1 MFAPKV
7 QLIQEEKLNKFNPHS
22 IAVVGLAFRFPGDLC
37 AEDTFWDALKK
48 KRDLV
53 TQIPEDRWATSEL
66 KHLKRSEAGRSITFS
81 AGVLSRIDEFDAG
94 FFGISPREAA
104 WLDPQQR
111 LLLEL
116 SWEAME
122 NAGVVPSTMAGSD
135 CAVYVGISSLDYG
148 VRSLDDMASMSA
160 HSMTGNTLSIA
171 ANRLS
176 YVFDLRGPSLAVDTA
191 CSSSLVALHHACN
204 TLRAGEASMA
214 MVGGV
219 NLLLHP
225 YPFVGFTK
233 ASMLSA
239 DGRCKPFDESGNGY
253 VRSEGSAVL
262 LLKPLEHALRDGDN
276 VHAVILASG
285 VNADGARKT
294 GITIPSSEGQAELM
308 AQVLERSG
316 LKPEDVDFIEA
327 HGTGTAVG
335 DPIETAAIGHV
346 YGQKRNKPLPI
357 SSVKANLGH
366 LESASG
372 MAGLVKAM
380 LALKHHALPPALHLH
395 VHNPRIDFAG
405 LNLQTVTDYMPIE
418 KEGGKPLVA
427 GVNSFG
433 FGGANAHVL
442 LQEYTSE
449 PSLKKQEPSSALPND
464 LVPLLLSA
472 RTNDALR
479 AMAQRYADLLQD
491 RSQPEAK
498 EIARTAVL
506 SRERM
511 EKRLA
516 LYVSDAQ
523 AASLMLRSYAQEGSC
538 AGVYI
543 EDAIDQPSG
552 VAFLYS
558 GNGAQWLG
566 MGRRLMSE
574 SPRFLAI
581 LSELDEVML
590 PLAGF
595 SLLDE
600 LQVEEATSRLDD
612 TSVAQPLL
620 FGIQVAITRILLQAG
635 LKPSVTAGHSVG
647 EIAAAWAAGA
657 LSLEQAIEVICARSK
672 AQALTRGT
680 GRMAAAGMSDQVARD
695 LIAELRLNVEVAG
708 LNSPNGITLS
718 GSLEDLQR
726 LQRVVEPNG
735 TFFRLLDLDYAFH
748 SRQMDPIEQQLRQWL
763 QDLKPTV
770 AKAATFVSTVTGDVL
785 TGNELDAGYWWRN
798 VREPVHFA
806 QAVDKA
812 AQLGC
817 KIFLEIGPNAIL
829 QRYISETLSQ
839 ANVKARVLPTLRRG
853 DDGLQRLEEAALRT
867 LLQADAAS
875 LFELFGP
882 VFQRITL
889 PTYPW
894 QREKHWHPRSSES
907 ALTFEHRREHPLL
920 GWRLQ
925 SSHPEWENVLDTQTH
940 PWLVDHQVGGA
951 IVYPGAAYAEMALA
965 AAHKW
970 LHAPRCAVEQL
981 DIIAPMVFDGEHA
994 RTTRLTLSPRD
1005 GSFQICSRQRLS
1017 NDEWTLHATGRVLE
1031 AVGDVPTCKIPAVAE
1046 GSKSTLD
1053 QAAHYR
1059 LTTSLG
1065 LNYGPSFQGLKRVW
1079 VAHSQ
1084 LEAQLTQPAS
1094 LSQSDYI
1101 LHPALLDVCFQT
1113 LVDFFAQRIEE
1124 GQGIALLPVKMDY
1137 IEIFSLTKVTR
1148 LRAQLLRNSHR
1159 SVLADFELLDAEENL
1174 VAVIRGCRFRA
1185 AHLKRHVHEKIAQ
1198 WSITPWLRP
1207 HPLDTFQ
1214 APQLPS
1220 IAMLQDATDG
1230 LAVYTAQRQAWFKQT
1245 LPLTEALVLSFAYE
1259 ACKQLRQSHGDDW
1272 QKLFETSY
1280 GRWLA
1285 DLMRQEAL
1293 LVPSIDGHLALV
1305 EDPDLPA
1312 ADELWRSILQDN
1324 PECLPQLSML
1334 GRAGCQLTHLLDQTV
1349 DASSLASELRHSPIA
1364 EAMHHADPSYAGVR
1378 IALEAM
1384 LSRAASEWPTD
1395 RRLRVLEI
1403 SAGPSELA
1411 HVLLNALPSDRFDY
1425 VLALAD
1431 PALQA
1436 RQASEFQA
1444 HANIVVTEFDPL
1456 SLDIVLPQKGLQTFD
1471 VLVVRHTLHRGVN
1484 PQATLARLR
1493 SLLALNGN
1501 LWLAERHADW
1511 SADFVEGLD
1520 PQWWHAGQGDD
1531 LQSSLQ
1537 TPQAW
1542 LQLLQVAG
1550 FDETELFLE
1559 PQAQGMSAGAYLLLG
1574 RNPSASLI
1582 AAPPVTAQALDSWM
1596 LLADAAS
1603 SAFAQQLAA
1612 RLCEKG
1618 QKTWVAEHP
1627 DAVQLS
1633 NASHIVSL
1641 LGWQDGVDDASRSL
1655 GLLLGH
1661 IQSLARKQAGPMPK
1675 LWMIM
1680 RGGALACTSPE
1691 EVLPSPA
1698 QAAHWGLGRV
1708 VMNEVPQLCSTLI
1721 DLACDL
1727 SDPASLSRLENELLH
1742 PDGASEIV
1750 LGRKAR
1756 YWLSMHAA
1764 QAVAISK
1771 QAVSTQRVRLDFHV
1785 PGQLRNLVWLP
1796 QTERSL
1802 RDDEVEVRTHA
1813 TGLNF
1818 RDVMYLMGLLPDEA
1832 VENGFA
1838 GASLGLEFSGVVTR
1852 VGGKVRELQVGDAVM
1867 GFGASCFASHVI
1879 TPAHAVAAMP
1889 GHWSFEAAATV
1900 PTVFLTVY
1908 YGLKQL
1914 ADLQPGERVLIHG
1927 AAGGVGI
1934 AAIQLARHLGAKIY
1948 ATAGS
1953 DEKRDF
1959 VHLLGADHVFDS
1971 RSLSFAEDVMKA
1983 TDGQGVDVVLNSL
1996 AGEAMR
2002 RSLDVLK
2009 PFGRFLEL
2017 GKRDFFE
2024 NTPVGLRPFRNNI
2037 SYFGIDADQL
2047 MNGRPQLAARLFKE
2061 VMALFHQHVL
2071 TPLPLRSFSADRV
2084 VDAFRCMQQ
2093 ARHIG
2098 KIVVSLD
2105 VLPHLSAGDSAQPS
2119 SALFNDD
2126 ECWLVTGGLSGFGLE
2141 SARWLVD
2148 QGVRN
2153 LVLVGRR
2160 GGGTPGA
2167 QDAVD
2172 ALTAQG
2178 GRVVV
2183 AACDVADAAALAAL
2197 LQSLPSDMP
2206 ALTGVLHA
2214 AATFDDRLLL
2224 NLDVQSMDSVLTA
2237 KLQGAW
2243 NLHCATASLA
2253 LRHFVLYSSITT
2265 AIGNPGQANYVA
2277 ANAGLEALAAL
2288 RKRTGLPATCMAWG
2302 PIGDAGYLERN
2313 QAIKDGLAQRLG
2325 KPPIAAADALTQLGQ
2340 ALRLE
2345 QTLVMPA
2352 DFDWNV
2358 LARLLPSSTG
2368 SRFTMLNHLC
2378 EESAASADPTD
2389 IRTLLSSKT
2398 PQEAATIV
2406 SDMVAQE
2413 VAEVLCIPV
2422 AGIKPQASLHDL
2434 GMDSLMAVE
2443 LALGLEQRFGI
2454 QLPVMMLNDSPSV
2467 NNVTARIVE
2476 KLVDGAAENEQAAQQ
2491 ESQFAF
2497 VNAALQ
2503 QHGEGMTTEQLQDLA
2518 KDTQKLAQ
2526 QGASLIP

>member
-1 MFAPKV
+1 MRT
-7 QLIQEEKLNKFNPHS
+7 IQEHKLIKSESHS
-22 IAVVGLAFRFPGDLC
+22 IAIIGLAFRFPGDLC
-37 AEDTFWDALKK
+37 AEDSFWDALKQ

-53 TQIPEDRWATSEL
+53 TQIPEDRWSTSEL
-66 KHLKRSEAGRSITFS
+66 KHLKRSEHGRSITFS

-122 NAGVVPSTMAGSD
+122 NAGVMPSTMAGSD

-204 TLRAGEASMA
+204 SLRAGEASMA

-239 DGRCKPFDESGNGY
+239 DGRCKPFDEAGNGY

-294 GITIPSSEGQAELM
+294 GITIPSSDGQAELM
-308 AQVLERSG
+308 AEVLGRSG

-335 DPIETAAIGHV
+335 DPIETAAIGRV
-346 YGQKRNKPLPI
+346 YGEKRNKPLPI

-380 LALKHHALPPALHLH
+380 LALKHRALPPALHLH
-395 VHNPRIDFAG
+395 KHNPRIDFAG
-405 LNLQTVTDYMPIE
+405 LNLQTVGEYMPIE
-418 KEGGKPLVA
+418 KQGSKPLVA

-442 LQEYTSE
+442 LQEYQPTYE
-449 PSLKKQEPSSALPND
+449 GQEAALVPAPSTGLM
-464 LVPLLLSA
+464 PLLLSA
-472 RTNDALR
+472 RTDEALR

-491 RSQPEAK
+491 RSKQELQA
-498 EIARTAVL
+498 IAHAAAL
-506 SRERM
+506 GRELM

-516 LYVSDAQ
+516 LYPVDAQ
-523 AASLMLRSYAQEGSC
+523 SASGMLRRYAQDGSC
-538 AGVYI
+538 AGVYA
-543 EDAIDQPSG
+543 EEAMTQSG
-552 VAFLYS
+552 DVAFVYA

-566 MGRRLMSE
+566 MGQRLLSE
-574 SPRFLAI
+574 SPQFAAI
-581 LSELDEVML
+581 LAELDAAMR

-595 SLLDE
+595 SLIEE
-600 LQVEEATSRLDD
+600 LQAEEMASRFHD

-620 FGIQVAITRILLQAG
+620 FAIQVAITRILAQAG
-635 LKPSVTAGHSVG
+635 VKPSVTTGHSVG

-657 LSLEQAIEVICARSK
+657 LTLDQAIEVICARSK

-680 GRMAAAGMSDQVARD
+680 GRMAAAAMTDQAARD
-695 LIAELRLNVEVAG
+695 LIADLGLDVEVAG
-708 LNSPNGITLS
+708 LNSPASITLS
-718 GSLEDLQR
+718 GSLDDLQR

-763 QDLKPTV
+763 QGLQST
-770 AKAATFVSTVTGDVL
+770 AAQAATFVSTVTGDVL
-785 TGNELDAGYWWRN
+785 AGDELNASYWWRN
-798 VREPVHFA
+798 VREPVRFQ

-812 AQLGC
+812 AELGC
-817 KIFLEIGPNAIL
+817 RIFVEIGPHAIL
-829 QRYISETLSQ
+829 QRYISDTLTS
-839 ANVKARVLPTLRRG
+839 AKLKGRVLPTLRRG

-867 LLQADAAS
+867 LLQGDAAS
-875 LFELFGP
+875 LIDLFGP
-882 VFQRITL
+882 TFQHIAL

-894 QREKHWHPRSSES
+894 QRQKHWHPRSSEA
-907 ALTFEHRREHPLL
+907 ALTFDHRRVHPLL

-925 SSHPEWENVLDTQTH
+925 STHPEWENTLDMQTQ
-940 PWLVDHQVGGA
+940 PWLADHQISGA

-965 AAHKW
+965 AAREW
-970 LHAPRCAVEQL
+970 LQVPRCAVEQL
-981 DIIAPMVFDGEHA
+981 DIIAPMVFDGEHS
-994 RTTRLTLSPRD
+994 RTLRLTLNPRD

-1017 NDEWTLHATGRVLE
+1017 ADDWTLHATGRVLE
-1031 AVGDVPTCKIPAVAE
+1031 AAGQVPVPRIPAVDAA
-1046 GSKSTLD
+1046 SRSTLD

-1065 LNYGPSFQGLKRVW
+1065 LNYGPAFQGLQQAW
-1079 VAHSQ
+1079 VANAH
-1084 LEAQLTQPAS
+1084 LEACITQPPS
-1094 LSQSDYI
+1094 LSPSDYL

-1113 LVDFFAQRIEE
+1113 LVDFFAQRIEA
-1124 GQGIALLPVKMDY
+1124 GQGIALLPVKMGY
-1137 IEIFSLTKVTR
+1137 IEICANGKVTR

-1159 SVLADFELLDAEENL
+1159 SVLADFELLDADEQL

-1185 AHLKRHVHEKIAQ
+1185 AHLKRHVQEKIAQ
-1198 WSITPWLRP
+1198 WSITPCLRP
-1207 HPLDTFQ
+1207 HPLDAVQ
-1214 APQLPS
+1214 APLLPS
-1220 IAMLQDATDG
+1220 AALLQHAKDA
-1230 LAVYTAQRQAWFKQT
+1230 LAAHAAQRQGWFKQT
-1245 LPLTEALVLSFAYE
+1245 LPLIEALVLSFGYE
-1259 ACKQLRQSHGDDW
+1259 ACEQLRRLRGQDW
-1272 QKLFETSY
+1272 AQLFETPY

-1285 DLMRQEAL
+1285 GLMRREAL
-1293 LVPSIDGHLALV
+1293 LVPSIEGDLDLA
-1305 EDPDLPA
+1305 EAPGLPA
-1312 ADELWRSILQDN
+1312 AAELWRAILQDN

-1334 GRAGCQLTHLLDQTV
+1334 GRVGRQLVGLLDRTV
-1349 DASSLASELRHSPIA
+1349 DASSLVSELHHSPIA
-1364 EAMHHADPSYAGVR
+1364 EAIHHADPSYAGVR
-1378 IALEAM
+1378 MALEAM
-1384 LSRAASEWPTD
+1384 LVRAASDWPAS

-1403 SAGPSELA
+1403 SAGTSDLP
-1411 HVLLNALPSDRFDY
+1411 HVLLNALPQDRFDY
-1425 VLALAD
+1425 VLAVAD
-1431 PALQA
+1431 PVLQA
-1436 RQASEFQA
+1436 RQGSEFQA
-1444 HANIVVTEFDPL
+1444 HANIAVTGFDPL
-1456 SLDIVLPQKGLQTFD
+1456 ALNVVLPTQSPQSFD
-1471 VLVVRHTLHRGVN
+1471 VLVLRHSLHRSID
-1484 PQATLARLR
+1484 PQAALARLR
-1493 SLLALNGN
+1493 TLLTIDGT

-1511 SADFVEGLD
+1511 SIDFVEGLD
-1520 PQWWHAGQGDD
+1520 PQWWHEGQDAEP
-1531 LQSSLQ
+1531 QSALQ
-1537 TPQAW
+1537 TPQTW
-1542 LQLLQVAG
+1542 QHLLQGAG
-1550 FDETELFLE
+1550 FDDVTLFLE
-1559 PQAQGMSAGAYLLLG
+1559 PQAQGLSAGAYLLLG
-1574 RNPSASLI
+1574 RSPASSKLES
-1582 AAPPVTAQALDSWM
+1582 PPEATQAFGSW
-1596 LLADAAS
+1596 LLLVDAAS
-1603 SAFAQQLAA
+1603 QTCAQQLGA
-1612 RLCEKG
+1612 RLSERG
-1618 QKTWVAEHP
+1618 QQVCIAEHP
-1627 DAVQLS
+1627 DAAQLS
-1633 NASHIVSL
+1633 SASHVVSL
-1641 LGWQDGVDDASRSL
+1641 VGWQDGADAAAQTL
-1655 GLLLGH
+1655 GLLLGD
-1661 IQSLARKQAGPMPK
+1661 IQTLARQEAGQMPQ
-1675 LWMIM
+1675 LWMIT
-1680 RGGALACTSPE
+1680 RGGALACPLPE
-1691 EVLPSPA
+1691 DVLPNPA
-1698 QAAHWGLGRV
+1698 QGALWGFGRV
-1708 VMNEVPQLCSTLI
+1708 VMNEVPQLRCTLI
-1721 DLACDL
+1721 ELACDL
-1727 SDPASLSRLENELLH
+1727 NHPASLLRLENELLH
-1742 PDGASEIV
+1742 PDCASEIV
-1750 LGRKAR
+1750 LGSTAR
-1756 YWLSMHAA
+1756 YCLTMHAS
-1764 QAVAISK
+1764 QAIVTAPAA
-1771 QAVSTQRVRLDFHV
+1771 AVSAPSAPQVRLDFHV
-1785 PGQLRNLVWLP
+1785 PGQLRNLIWLP
-1796 QTERSL
+1796 QAERAL
-1802 RDDEVEVRTHA
+1802 RDDEVEVRTQA
-1813 TGLNF
+1813 AGLNF

-1838 GASLGLEFSGVVTR
+1838 GASLGLEFSGVVRR
-1852 VGGKVRELQVGDAVM
+1852 VGSQVRDLQVGDAVM
-1867 GFGASCFASHVI
+1867 GFGASCFASHVV
-1879 TPAHAVAAMP
+1879 TPAHAVAPMP
-1889 GHWSFEAAATV
+1889 AHWSFEAAATV

-1908 YGLKQL
+1908 YAFKQL

-1934 AAIQLARHLGAKIY
+1934 AAIQLARHLGAQIY

-1971 RSLSFAEDVMKA
+1971 RSLSFAEDVMTA
-1983 TDGQGVDVVLNSL
+1983 TGGQGVDVVLNSL

-2061 VMALFHQHVL
+2061 VMALFHEQIL
-2071 TPLPLRSFSADRV
+2071 APLPLRRFSADHV
-2084 VDAFRCMQQ
+2084 VDAFRLMQQ

-2098 KIVVSLD
+2098 KIVLSLD
-2105 VLPHLSAGDSAQPS
+2105 ILPQVSAADGARSTP
-2119 SALFNDD
+2119 ALFNDD
-2126 ECWLVTGGLSGFGLE
+2126 DCWLVTGGLSGFGLE
-2141 SARWLVD
+2141 SARWLAG

-2160 GGGTPGA
+2160 GTQTPGS
-2167 QDAVD
+2167 QDAVNT
-2172 ALTAQG
+2172 LTAQG
-2178 GRVVV
+2178 VRVF
-2183 AACDVADAAALAAL
+2183 ATACDVADAAALAAL
-2197 LQSLPSDMP
+2197 MQSLPEDLP

-2224 NLDVQSMDSVLTA
+2224 NLDTQSMSSVLTA

-2243 NLHCATASLA
+2243 NLHLATATMPLK
-2253 LRHFVLYSSITT
+2253 HFVLYSSITT
-2265 AIGNPGQANYVA
+2265 AIGNPGQGNYVA

-2288 RKRTGLPATCMAWG
+2288 RQRTGLPATCMAWG

-2313 QAIKDGLAQRLG
+2313 QAVKDGLAQRLG
-2325 KPPIAAADALTQLGQ
+2325 KPPVGAADALTELGQ
-2340 ALRLE
+2340 ALRSD
-2345 QTLVMPA
+2345 QAIVMPA

-2368 SRFTMLNHLC
+2368 SRFAMLNRLR
-2378 EESAASADPTD
+2378 EESSSGADATD
-2389 IRTLLSSKT
+2389 IGALLAGKT
-2398 PQEAATIV
+2398 PQEAAAII
-2406 SDMVAQE
+2406 SDMVTQE
-2413 VAEVLCIPV
+2413 VAQVLCIPA

-2454 QLPVMMLNDSPSV
+2454 QLSVMMLNDAPSV
-2467 NNVTARIVE
+2467 SNVTARIVE
-2476 KLVDGAAENEQAAQQ
+2476 KLVGGDSESEPPTQQ
-2491 ESQFAF
+2491 ESQLAL
-2497 VNAALQ
+2497 VTAALQ
-2503 QHGEGMTTEQLQDLA
+2503 QHGEGLTTEQLQTLA
-2518 KDTQKLAQ
+2518 QDAQRLAQ
-2526 QGASLIP
+2526 QGTALIP

>member
-1 MFAPKV
+1 MRA
-7 QLIQEEKLNKFNPHS
+7 IQEHKLIKSESHP
-22 IAVVGLAFRFPGDLC
+22 IAIIGLAFRFPGDLC
-37 AEDTFWDALKK
+37 TEDAFWNALKE

-66 KHLKRSEAGRSITFS
+66 KHLKRSEPGRSITFS

-122 NAGVVPSTMAGSD
+122 NAGVVPSSMAGSD

-239 DGRCKPFDESGNGY
+239 DGRCKPFDEAGNGY
-253 VRSEGSAVL
+253 VRSEGCAVL

-294 GITIPSSEGQAELM
+294 GITIPSSDGQAELM
-308 AQVLERSG
+308 AEVLGRSG
-316 LKPEDVDFIEA
+316 IRPEDVDFIEA

-335 DPIETAAIGHV
+335 DPIETAAIGRV
-346 YGQKRNKPLPI
+346 YGQKRSKPLPI

-372 MAGLVKAM
+372 MAGLAKAM
-380 LALKHHALPPALHLH
+380 LALKHRALPPALHLH
-395 VHNPRIDFAG
+395 KHNPRIDFAG
-405 LNLQTVTDYMPIE
+405 LNLQTVADYMPIE
-418 KEGGKPLVA
+418 KEGSKPLVA

-442 LQEYTSE
+442 LQEYQSTRGVE
-449 PSLKKQEPSSALPND
+449 ETAPAPLTAP
-464 LVPLLLSA
+464 VPLLLSA
-472 RTNDALR
+472 RTDEALR
-479 AMAQRYADLLQD
+479 AMAARYADLLQD
-491 RSQPEAK
+491 RSTQELQA
-498 EIARTAVL
+498 IARAAVL
-506 SRERM
+506 GRERM

-516 LYVSDAQ
+516 LYPVDAQ
-523 AASLMLRSYAQEGSC
+523 SASGMLRRYAQEGSC
-538 AGVYI
+538 AGVYT
-543 EDAIDQPSG
+543 EEAVDQPG
-552 VAFLYS
+552 DVAFVYS

-566 MGRRLMSE
+566 MGQRLLTE
-574 SPRFLAI
+574 SPRFAAI
-581 LSELDEVML
+581 LAELDAAMR
-590 PLAGF
+590 PQAGF
-595 SLLDE
+595 SLLEE
-600 LQVEEATSRLDD
+600 LQADKAASRLDD
-612 TSVAQPLL
+612 TSIAQPLL
-620 FGIQVAITRILLQAG
+620 FAIQVAITRILAQAG
-635 LKPSVTAGHSVG
+635 VTPRVATGHSVG

-657 LSLEQAIEVICARSK
+657 LTLDQAIEVICARSK
-672 AQALTRGT
+672 AQALTQGT
-680 GRMAAAGMSDQVARD
+680 GRMAAAGMTDQAAKD
-695 LIAELRLNVEVAG
+695 LIADLPLDVEVAG
-708 LNSPNGITLS
+708 LNSPAGITLS
-718 GSLEDLQR
+718 GSLDDLQR

-748 SRQMDPIEQQLRQWL
+748 SRHMDPIEGKLRQWL
-763 QDLKPTV
+763 QDLEPTV
-770 AKAATFVSTVTGDVL
+770 AQAATFVSTVTGDVL
-785 TGNELDAGYWWRN
+785 AGDELNADYWWRN
-798 VREPVHFA
+798 VREPVRFA

-812 AQLGC
+812 AELGC
-817 KIFLEIGPNAIL
+817 RIFVEIGPHAIL
-829 QRYISETLSQ
+829 QRYIADTLSS
-839 ANVKARVLPTLRRG
+839 AKLKGRVLPTLRRG
-853 DDGLQRLEEAALRT
+853 DDGLLRLEEAALRT
-867 LLQADAAS
+867 MLQEDAVS
-875 LFELFGP
+875 LTGLFGP
-882 VFQRITL
+882 APRRIVL

-894 QREKHWHPRSSES
+894 QRQKHWHPRSSEA
-907 ALTFEHRREHPLL
+907 ALTFERRREHPLL

-925 SSHPEWENVLDTQTH
+925 STHPEWENTLDTQTH
-940 PWLVDHQVGGA
+940 PWLADHQISGA
-951 IVYPGAAYAEMALA
+951 VVYPGAAYAEMALA
-965 AAHKW
+965 AAREW
-970 LHAPRCAVEQL
+970 LQTPRCAVEQL
-981 DIIAPMVFDGEHA
+981 DIIAPTVFDGEHG
-994 RTTRLTLSPRD
+994 RTLRFALNPRD
-1005 GSFQICSRQRLS
+1005 GSFQISSRQRLS
-1017 NDEWTLHATGRVLE
+1017 TDEWTLNATGRVLE
-1031 AVGDVPTCKIPAVAE
+1031 AAGQVPAPKIPAVATA
-1046 GSKSTLD
+1046 SSSTLD

-1059 LTTSLG
+1059 LTQSLG
-1065 LNYGPSFQGLKRVW
+1065 LYYGPAFQGLQQAW
-1079 VAHSQ
+1079 VANTC
-1084 LEAQLTQPAS
+1084 LEARIAPPPS
-1094 LSQSDYI
+1094 LSQSDYL

-1113 LVDFFAQRIEE
+1113 LVDFFAQRIEA
-1124 GQGIALLPVKMDY
+1124 GQGIALLPVKMGH
-1137 IEIFSLTKVTR
+1137 IEICAPGKVTC

-1159 SVLADFELLDAEENL
+1159 SVLADFELLDADGQL

-1185 AHLKRHVHEKIAQ
+1185 AHLKRHAQEKIAQ

-1207 HPLDTFQ
+1207 HPLDEVRAPLLPFAALLQ
-1214 APQLPS
+1214 A
-1220 IAMLQDATDG
+1220 AKDA
-1230 LAVYTAQRQAWFKQT
+1230 LAAHAAQRQGWFKQT
-1245 LPLTEALVLSFAYE
+1245 LPLTEALVLSFGYE
-1259 ACKQLRQSHGDDW
+1259 ACQQLRQLHGQDW
-1272 QKLFETSY
+1272 PPPLETPY

-1285 DLMRQEAL
+1285 GLMRREAL
-1293 LVPSIDGHLALV
+1293 LVPGIEGGLALAQ
-1305 EDPDLPA
+1305 DPGLPA
-1312 ADELWRSILQDN
+1312 AAELWRAILQDN
-1324 PECLPQLSML
+1324 PECLPQLSMQ
-1334 GRAGCQLTHLLDQTV
+1334 GRVGRQLAGVLDRTV
-1349 DASSLASELRHSPIA
+1349 DACSLVSELRHSPIA

-1378 IALEAM
+1378 MALEAM
-1384 LSRAASEWPTD
+1384 LGRVACDWPAS

-1403 SAGPSELA
+1403 SAGPSDLS
-1411 HVLLNALPSDRFDY
+1411 HVLLSALPQDRFDY
-1425 VLALAD
+1425 VLAVAD
-1431 PALQA
+1431 PVLQA

-1444 HANIVVTEFDPL
+1444 HANITVTGFDPL
-1456 SLDIVLPQKGLQTFD
+1456 ALNVVLPTQAPQRFD
-1471 VLVVRHTLHRGVN
+1471 VLVLRHSLHRSID
-1484 PQATLARLR
+1484 PQAALARLR
-1493 SLLALNGN
+1493 AHLAIDGA

-1511 SADFVEGLD
+1511 SMDFVEGLD
-1520 PQWWHAGQGDD
+1520 PQWWHAGQDAEP
-1531 LQSSLQ
+1531 QSSLQ
-1537 TPQAW
+1537 APQTW
-1542 LQLLQVAG
+1542 QHVLQGAG
-1550 FDETELFLE
+1550 FADIELFLE
-1559 PQAQGMSAGAYLLLG
+1559 PQAQELSAGAYLLLG
-1574 RNPSASLI
+1574 RSP
-1582 AAPPVTAQALDSWM
+1582 APAKAESPPEATQTVGSW
-1596 LLADAAS
+1596 LLLVDAAS
-1603 SAFAQQLAA
+1603 QTSGQQLAA
-1612 RLCEKG
+1612 RLSDRG
-1618 QKTWVAEHP
+1618 QQACIAERP
-1627 DAVQLS
+1627 GAAQLGS
-1633 NASHIVSL
+1633 ASHIVSL
-1641 LGWQDGVDDASRSL
+1641 LGWRDDTDAAAQTL
-1655 GLLLGH
+1655 ELLLGDV
-1661 IQSLARKQAGPMPK
+1661 QTLSRQQAGQHPR
-1675 LWMIM
+1675 LWMVTH
-1680 RGGALACTSPE
+1680 GGALACALQE

-1698 QAAHWGLGRV
+1698 QGAQWGFGRV
-1708 VMNEVPQLCSTLI
+1708 VMNEVPQLRCTLI
-1721 DLACDL
+1721 ELACDV
-1727 SDPASLSRLENELLH
+1727 SDPASLSRLERELLH

-1750 LGRKAR
+1750 LGSTAR
-1756 YWLSMHAA
+1756 YCLTMHASEA
-1764 QAVAISK
+1764 IATAPAAVVAAPS
-1771 QAVSTQRVRLDFHV
+1771 APRVHLDFHV

-1796 QTERSL
+1796 QAETAP

-1838 GASLGLEFSGVVTR
+1838 GASLGLEFSGIVSR
-1852 VGGKVRELQVGDAVM
+1852 VGGKVRDLQVGDAVM
-1867 GFGASCFASHVI
+1867 GFGTSCFASHVV

-1889 GHWSFEAAATV
+1889 AHWSFEAAATV

-1908 YGLKQL
+1908 YAFKQL

-1934 AAIQLARHLGAKIY
+1934 AAIQLARHFGAQIY

-1971 RSLSFAEDVMKA
+1971 RSLSFAEDVMAA
-1983 TDGQGVDVVLNSL
+1983 TGGQGVDVVLNSL

-2061 VMALFHQHVL
+2061 VMALFHEQVL
-2071 TPLPLRSFSADRV
+2071 TPLPLRSFSADHV
-2084 VDAFRCMQQ
+2084 VDAFRFMQQ

-2105 VLPHLSAGDSAQPS
+2105 VLPQVSAADDAQSAPAP
-2119 SALFNDD
+2119 ALFKDGD
-2126 ECWLVTGGLSGFGLE
+2126 CWLVTGGLSGFGLE
-2141 SARWLVD
+2141 SARWLAG

-2160 GGGTPGA
+2160 GTQTPGA

-2178 GRVVV
+2178 VRVFA
-2183 AACDVADAAALAAL
+2183 AACDVADAAALVTL
-2197 LQSLPSDMP
+2197 LQSLPADMP
-2206 ALTGVLHA
+2206 ELTGVLHA

-2224 NLDVQSMDSVLTA
+2224 NLDAPSMNSVLTA

-2243 NLHCATASLA
+2243 NLHRATATMP

-2265 AIGNPGQANYVA
+2265 AIGNPGQGNYVA

-2288 RKRTGLPATCMAWG
+2288 RKRTGLPATCVAWG

-2313 QAIKDGLAQRLG
+2313 QAVKDGLAQRLG
-2325 KPPIAAADALTQLGQ
+2325 KPPVSAAAALTQLGQ
-2340 ALRLE
+2340 ALCSD
-2345 QTLVMPA
+2345 QALVMAA

-2368 SRFTMLNHLC
+2368 SRFAMLNQLR
-2378 EESAASADPTD
+2378 EEPSSGADATD
-2389 IRTLLSSKT
+2389 IRALLTGKT
-2398 PQEAATIV
+2398 PSEAAAIV
-2406 SDMVAQE
+2406 SEMVTQE
-2413 VAEVLCIPV
+2413 VAQVLCIPV

-2454 QLPVMMLNDSPSV
+2454 QLPVMMLNDAPSV
-2467 NNVTARIVE
+2467 GNVTARIVE
-2476 KLVDGAAENEQAAQQ
+2476 KLVGGEAENEAPTQQ
-2491 ESQFAF
+2491 ESQLA
-2497 VNAALQ
+2497 VVTAALQ
-2503 QHGEGMTTEQLQDLA
+2503 QHGEGMTPEQLQTLA
-2518 KDTQKLAQ
+2518 QDTQRLAQ
-2526 QGASLIP
+2526 QGTALIP

>member
-1 MFAPKV
+1 MRA
-7 QLIQEEKLNKFNPHS
+7 IQEHKLIKSESHS
-22 IAVVGLAFRFPGDLC
+22 IAIIGLAFRFPGDLC
-37 AEDTFWDALKK
+37 AEDAFWDALKQ

-53 TQIPEDRWATSEL
+53 TQIPEDRWSTSEL
-66 KHLKRSEAGRSITFS
+66 KHLKRSEPGRSITFS

-122 NAGVVPSTMAGSD
+122 NAGVVPSSMAGSD

-160 HSMTGNTLSIA
+160 YSMTGNTLSIA

-204 TLRAGEASMA
+204 SLRAGEASMA

-239 DGRCKPFDESGNGY
+239 DGRCKPFDEAGNGY
-253 VRSEGSAVL
+253 VRSEGCAVL

-308 AQVLERSG
+308 AEVLGRSG
-316 LKPEDVDFIEA
+316 LKAEEVDFIEA
-327 HGTGTAVG
+327 HGTGTVVG

-380 LALKHHALPPALHLH
+380 LALKHRALPPALHLH
-395 VHNPRIDFAG
+395 TLNSRIDFTG

-442 LQEYTSE
+442 LQEY
-449 PSLKKQEPSSALPND
+449 PSTCRLKEAATVPSPALPND

-472 RTNDALR
+472 RTEDALR
-479 AMAQRYADLLQD
+479 AMAQRYADLLKD
-491 RSQPEAK
+491 RSKQELQ

-506 SRERM
+506 GRERM

-516 LYVSDAQ
+516 LYATDAQ
-523 AASLMLRSYAQEGSC
+523 SASCMLRSYAQEGSC
-538 AGVYI
+538 TGVYT
-543 EDAIDQPSG
+543 EDAIDQPSD
-552 VAFLYS
+552 VAFIYS

-574 SPRFLAI
+574 SPGFAAI
-581 LSELDEVML
+581 LAELDEAMRSQ
-590 PLAGF
+590 AGF
-595 SLLDE
+595 SLLEE
-600 LQVEEATSRLDD
+600 LQAQDAASRFDD

-620 FGIQVAITRILLQAG
+620 FGIQVAITRILVQAG
-635 LKPSVTAGHSVG
+635 LKPNVTAGHSVG

-657 LSLEQAIEVICARSK
+657 LTLEQAIEVICARSK

-680 GRMAAAGMSDQVARD
+680 GRMAAAGMTDQVAKD
-695 LIAELRLNVEVAG
+695 LIADMRLDVEVAG

-726 LQRVVEPNG
+726 LQRLVEPNG

-763 QDLKPTV
+763 QGLQPAV
-770 AKAATFVSTVTGDVL
+770 AQAATFVSTVTGGVL
-785 TGNELDAGYWWRN
+785 AGDELDAGYWWRN
-798 VREPVHFA
+798 VREPVCFS

-812 AQLGC
+812 AELGC
-817 KIFLEIGPNAIL
+817 RIFVEIGPHAIL
-829 QRYISETLSQ
+829 QRYISDTLSH
-839 ANVKARVLPTLRRG
+839 ANIKGRALPTLRRG

-867 LLQADAAS
+867 LLQGDAAS
-875 LFELFGP
+875 LIDLFGP
-882 VFQRITL
+882 AFQRITL
-889 PTYPW
+889 PNYPW
-894 QREKHWHPRSSES
+894 QRQKHWHPRSSES
-907 ALTFEHRREHPLL
+907 ALTFERRREHPLL

-925 SSHPEWENVLDTQTH
+925 STSPEWENTLDTQTH
-940 PWLVDHQVGGA
+940 PWLADHQISGA

-965 AAHKW
+965 AAREW
-970 LHAPRCAVEQL
+970 LQSPRCAVEQL
-981 DIIAPMVFDGEHA
+981 DIITPMVFDGEHG
-994 RTTRLTLSPRD
+994 RTLRLTLNPRD
-1005 GSFQICSRQRLS
+1005 GSFQISSRQRLS
-1017 NDEWTLHATGRVLE
+1017 SDDWTLHATGRVLE
-1031 AVGDVPTCKIPAVAE
+1031 AAGHMPASKIPAVDAA
-1046 GSKSTLD
+1046 SSSTLD
-1053 QAAHYR
+1053 QATHYR

-1065 LNYGPSFQGLKRVW
+1065 LNYGLSFQGLQQVW
-1079 VAHSQ
+1079 VANAH
-1084 LEAQLTQPAS
+1084 LEALLIPPPS
-1094 LSQSDYI
+1094 LIQSDYL

-1113 LVDFFAQRIEE
+1113 LVDFFAQRIEA
-1124 GQGIALLPVKMDY
+1124 GQGIALLPVKMGY
-1137 IEIFSLTKVTR
+1137 IEICSLGKVTR

-1159 SVLADFELLDAEENL
+1159 SVLVDFELLDADEQL

-1185 AHLKRHVHEKIAQ
+1185 AHLKRHVHEKIAR
-1198 WSITPWLRP
+1198 WSITPRLLP
-1207 HPLDTFQ
+1207 HPLDAVQ
-1214 APQLPS
+1214 APLLS
-1220 IAMLQDATDG
+1220 AAALLQDATDA
-1230 LAVYTAQRQAWFKQT
+1230 LAEHAAPRQGWFKQT
-1245 LPLTEALVLSFAYE
+1245 LPLIEALVLSFGYE
-1259 ACKQLRQSHGDDW
+1259 ACQQLRQSQGDDW
-1272 QKLFETSY
+1272 QQLFETPY

-1285 DLMRQEAL
+1285 ALMHREEL
-1293 LVPSIDGHLALV
+1293 LVPSIEGRLALAQ
-1305 EDPDLPA
+1305 DPGLPA
-1312 ADELWRSILQDN
+1312 ADELWRAILQDN

-1334 GRAGCQLTHLLDQTV
+1334 GRVGRQLTGLLDRTV
-1349 DASSLASELRHSPIA
+1349 DASSLVSELHHSPIA
-1364 EAMHHADPSYAGVR
+1364 EAIHHADPSYAGVR

-1384 LSRAASEWPTD
+1384 LGRAASDWPTD

-1403 SAGPSELA
+1403 SAGLSELPY
-1411 HVLLNALPSDRFDY
+1411 VLLSTLPHDRFDY
-1425 VLALAD
+1425 VLAVAD

-1444 HANIVVTEFDPL
+1444 YANIAVTGFDPL
-1456 SLDIVLPQKGLQTFD
+1456 SLDIVLSAQVPQSFD
-1471 VLVVRHTLHRGVN
+1471 VLVLRHTLHRSIN
-1484 PQATLARLR
+1484 PQAALARLR
-1493 SLLALNGN
+1493 SLLAINGS

-1511 SADFVEGLD
+1511 SVDFVEGLD
-1520 PQWWHAGQGDD
+1520 LQWWHAGGQGDYP
-1531 LQSSLQ
+1531 QSSLQ
-1537 TPQAW
+1537 TPQVW
-1542 LQLLQVAG
+1542 QQVLQVAG

-1559 PQAQGMSAGAYLLLG
+1559 SQAQGLSAGAYLLLG
-1574 RNPSASLI
+1574 RSPTPSLI
-1582 AAPPVTAQALDSWM
+1582 ERPPEVVQAFGSWM
-1596 LLADAAS
+1596 LLVDAAS
-1603 SAFAQQLAA
+1603 QTFGQQLGA
-1612 RLCEKG
+1612 RLREKG
-1618 QKTWVAEHP
+1618 QEAYIVESP
-1627 DAVQLS
+1627 DAVRLS
-1633 NASHIVSL
+1633 SASHIVSL
-1641 LGWQDGVDDASRSL
+1641 VGWHDGADVAAQTL

-1661 IQSLARKQAGPMPK
+1661 IQTLARKQVGQMPK
-1675 LWMIM
+1675 LWMLM
-1680 RGGALACTSPE
+1680 RGGALACTLPE

-1698 QAAHWGLGRV
+1698 QAARWGFGRV

-1721 DLACDL
+1721 ELACDL

-1742 PDGASEIV
+1742 PDGSSEIV

-1756 YWLSMHAA
+1756 YCLSMHAA
-1764 QAVAISK
+1764 EAVVTPK
-1771 QAVSTQRVRLDFHV
+1771 EPVSTPRVRLDFHV

-1796 QTERSL
+1796 QTERAL

-1838 GASLGLEFSGVVTR
+1838 GASLGLEFSGVVSR
-1852 VGGKVRELQVGDAVM
+1852 VGDKVRELQVGDAVM
-1867 GFGASCFASHVI
+1867 GFGASCFASHVV
-1879 TPAHAVAAMP
+1879 TPAHAVANMP
-1889 GHWSFEAAATV
+1889 THWSFEAAATV

-1908 YGLKQL
+1908 YAFKQL

-1971 RSLSFAEDVMKA
+1971 RSLSFAEDVMTA
-1983 TDGQGVDVVLNSL
+1983 TGGQGVDVVLNSL

-2061 VMALFHQHVL
+2061 VMALFHEQVL
-2071 TPLPLRSFSADRV
+2071 TPLPLRSFSANRV
-2084 VDAFRCMQQ
+2084 VDAFRLMQQ

-2105 VLPHLSAGDSAQPS
+2105 VLPQLSAADPAQS
-2119 SALFNDD
+2119 SSTLFNDGD
-2126 ECWLVTGGLSGFGLE
+2126 CWLVTGGLSGFGLE
-2141 SARWLVD
+2141 SARWLVG

-2160 GGGTPGA
+2160 GTQTPGA

-2178 GRVVV
+2178 IRVLA

-2197 LQSLPSDMP
+2197 LQSLPEDMP

-2214 AATFDDRLLL
+2214 AATFDDRLLH
-2224 NLDVQSMDSVLTA
+2224 NLDAQSMESVLTA

-2243 NLHCATASLA
+2243 NLHCATATQP

-2265 AIGNPGQANYVA
+2265 AIGNPGQGNYVA

-2288 RKRTGLPATCMAWG
+2288 RKRNGQPATCMAWG

-2340 ALRLE
+2340 ALRSDHAI
-2345 QTLVMPA
+2345 VMPA

-2368 SRFTMLNHLC
+2368 SRFTMLNRLR
-2378 EESAASADPTD
+2378 EENSSGVDTTD
-2389 IRTLLSSKT
+2389 IGALLASKT
-2398 PQEAATIV
+2398 PHEAAAIV
-2406 SDMVAQE
+2406 SEMVTQE
-2413 VAEVLCIPV
+2413 VAQVLCIPA

-2467 NNVTARIVE
+2467 SNVTARIVE
-2476 KLVDGAAENEQAAQQ
+2476 KLVDGDTANEPSTQQ
-2491 ESQFAF
+2491 ESQLAF
-2497 VNAALQ
+2497 VTAALQ
-2503 QHGEGMTTEQLQDLA
+2503 QHGEGMTTEQLQA
-2518 KDTQKLAQ
+2518 LAQ
-2526 QGASLIP
+2526 ETQMLAQKGAALIP